1 MTFIYMCSCPSK
13 GLFAE
18 LPKVG
23 ASEGSVELI
32 EAWGS
37 FLEWTRSECSGGC
50 GIHCI
55 VEFNID
61 ILRSAAILT
70 SIS

>member
-37 FLEWTRSECSGGC
+37 S
-50 GIHCI
+50 
-55 VEFNID
+55 
-61 ILRSAAILT
+61 
-70 SIS
+70 